1 MSFARRSLLASLT
14 FTAVAALAAI
24 HVPAPAQI
32 KKELVIGMTAG
43 PYARLVKTDYQQ
55 ALQAPAK

>member
-24 HVPAPAQI
+24 HVPASAQI
-32 KKELVIGMTAG
+32 KKELLIGTTAG